1 VASPPSIEDG
11 KAASASVELISHP
24 LAPGATPKGDRD
36 LSKFARETLIKLL
49 GSVANGVFGLIGVV
63 VITRGLHSGKAGAFF
78 EAFGVFTILT
88 SSAAL
93 GADTGFMRSIPRSR
107 ALGRTRDIRRTLAV
121 GLLPIIP
128 LAIALASLTFVF
140 APQLGHAL
148 AHHGRHADA
157 LVPFL
162 RVFAPFIPIA
172 TLMAVSLA
180 ATRGFGTMVPSVV
193 VNNVGGPALR
203 PVFVL
208 TAFALGLGPTGIGF
222 GWIVPFAI
230 GLPLALVW
238 LMHLLRQAEAVVL
251 GPSTPPRP
259 SRELAG
265 EFWRFASPRAL
276 AAFFQ
281 TLITWLDTLLIGAL
295 RSTGEAGV
303 YTAST
308 RFVAVGTV
316 LVQTFIVVISP
327 QIAGLLARPED
338 HPRANALY
346 RSTTTWLVMV
356 TWPIYFTLILF
367 APLLLRVFGAD
378 FVAGHTA
385 LMILSFGILYSTSV
399 GPVTAILL
407 MGGKSSWNMFNTVVS
422 LSLNL
427 GLNLLLIPR
436 LGINGAAIAW
446 FATIFV
452 NNTLPLIEVRF
463 MLGLSPFSATHSFV
477 AATAAVVFGG
487 LGLLTRLAL
496 GLTLPAFLG
505 FALVA
510 SAIYAVIVWRNRD
523 RLNVAALRESLKL
536 RGRAEASGA
545 R

>member
-1 VASPPSIEDG
+1 
-11 KAASASVELISHP
+11 
-24 LAPGATPKGDRD
+24 
-36 LSKFARETLIKLL
+36 
-49 GSVANGVFGLIGVV
+49 
-63 VITRGLHSGKAGAFF
+63 
-78 EAFGVFTILT
+78 
-88 SSAAL
+88 
-93 GADTGFMRSIPRSR
+93 MRSIPRYR
-107 ALGRTRDIRRTLAV
+107 ALGRTRDIRRTLV
-121 GLLPIIP
+121 GGLLPVIP

-140 APQLGHAL
+140 APQLGRAL
-148 AHHGRHADA
+148 AHHGRHADT

-162 RVFAPFIPIA
+162 RVFAPFIPVA
-172 TLMAVSLA
+172 TLMAVVLA

-193 VNNVGGPALR
+193 VNNVGGPGLR
-203 PVFVL
+203 PVLVA
-208 TAFALGLGPTGIGF
+208 TALALGLGPTGIGL
-222 GWIVPFAI
+222 GWIVPFAV
-230 GLPLALVW
+230 GLPLALLW
-238 LMHLLRQAEAVVL
+238 LRHQVRQEEAETL
-251 GPSTPPRP
+251 GPLAPPRP
-259 SRELAG
+259 SGELAG

-356 TWPIYFTLILF
+356 TWPIYFTLAVF
-367 APLLLRVFGAD
+367 APLLLRVFGRD

-385 LMILSFGILYSTSV
+385 LMVLSFGILYSTSV

-446 FATIFV
+446 FVTIFV
-452 NNTLPLIEVRF
+452 NNTLPLIEVRL
-463 MLGLSPFSATHSFV
+463 MLGLAPFSATHTFV
-477 AATAAVVFGG
+477 AATAAVLFGG
-487 LGLLTRLAL
+487 LGLFTRLAL
-496 GLTLPAFLG
+496 GLSVPTFLG
-505 FALVA
+505 FGLVA
-510 SAIYAVIVWRNRD
+510 SGIYAAVVWRNRE
-523 RLNVAALRESLKL
+523 RLNLSALRESLKL
-536 RGRAEASGA
+536 RARAAGSGA
-545 R
+545 G